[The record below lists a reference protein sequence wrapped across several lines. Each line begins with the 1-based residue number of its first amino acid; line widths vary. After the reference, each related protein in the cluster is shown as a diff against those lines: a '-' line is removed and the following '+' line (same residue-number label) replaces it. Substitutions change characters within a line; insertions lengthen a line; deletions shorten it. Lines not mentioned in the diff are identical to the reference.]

1 MKYIVINLQGTE
13 PSEITTEIMF
23 ELAGAKI
30 DGAELVRF
38 NIENATE
45 DSGKKRC
52 SAMLKV
58 LKSMKSAGK
67 IQFFAT
73 PDSFAGEKT
82 EAVFLVNKYPELFER
97 REVDNNIMYA
107 YVKL

>member
-1 MKYIVINLQGTE
+1 MKYIVINLQGKDQN
-13 PSEITTEIMF
+13 EISTEIMF

-38 NIENATE
+38 NIENADD
-45 DSGKKRC
+45 DSGKKRS

-58 LKSMKSAGK
+58 LKNMKSAGK
-67 IQFFAT
+67 IQFYAT
-73 PDSFAGEKT
+73 PESFAGEKT
-82 EAVFLVNKYPELFER
+82 EAVFLINKYPELFER
-97 REVDNNIMYA
+97 KEPDNNIMYA